1 MTGGESGGDPW
12 VQASPAPGSAVVTSV
27 HQLDDGA
34 WLSVDDSR
42 EVSVGDLWPVVGG
55 FCDCATSDLL
65 AEGFVEV
72 SVDGRSVE
80 ARVAGQCIAC
90 GASGVTGWLELGR
103 VVDGCFRPIDPASL
117 HFSPRDDRSDRRGG
131 TGTR

>member
-1 MTGGESGGDPW
+1 M
-12 VQASPAPGSAVVTSV
+12 VTSV

-42 EVSVGDLWPVVGG
+42 EVNVGDLWPVVGG
-55 FCDCATSDLL
+55 FCSCETTDLL

-90 GASGVTGWLELGR
+90 GESGVTDWLELGR
-103 VVDGCFRPIDPASL
+103 IVDGRFRPVDPT
-117 HFSPRDDRSDRRGG
+117 SPQLPARRV
-131 TGTR
+131 RQRPEPE

>member
-1 MTGGESGGDPW
+1 
-12 VQASPAPGSAVVTSV
+12 VVTSV

-34 WLSVDDSR
+34 WLSVDDIR
-42 EVSVGDLWPVVGG
+42 EVNVGDLWPVVGD
-55 FCDCATSDLL
+55 FCGCSVADLL

-90 GASGVTGWLELGR
+90 GASGVTDWLELGR
-103 VVDGCFRPIDPASL
+103 VVDGRFRSVDPTSVHL
-117 HFSPRDDRSDRRGG
+117 PTRSGRDRR
-131 TGTR
+131 

>member
-1 MTGGESGGDPW
+1 M
-12 VQASPAPGSAVVTSV
+12 VTSV

-42 EVSVGDLWPVVGG
+42 EVSVGDLWPVVGE
-55 FCDCATSDLL
+55 FCDCSMADLL

-80 ARVAGQCIAC
+80 ARVAGQCIVC
-90 GASGVTGWLELGR
+90 GASGVTDWLELGR
-103 VVDGCFRPIDPASL
+103 VADGRFRPVDPTSVHLPTPSA
-117 HFSPRDDRSDRRGG
+117 RDGH
-131 TGTR
+131 

>member
-1 MTGGESGGDPW
+1 M
-12 VQASPAPGSAVVTSV
+12 VTSV

-42 EVSVGDLWPVVGG
+42 EVNVGNLWPVVGE
-55 FCDCATSDLL
+55 FCGCPVTDLL

-72 SVDGRSVE
+72 SVDGRSVD

-90 GASGVTGWLELGR
+90 GTSGVTDWLELGR
-103 VVDGCFRPIDPASL
+103 LVDGRFRPVDPTSAHLPTRSSRRRPPSRPAASA
-117 HFSPRDDRSDRRGG
+117 PE
-131 TGTR
+131 